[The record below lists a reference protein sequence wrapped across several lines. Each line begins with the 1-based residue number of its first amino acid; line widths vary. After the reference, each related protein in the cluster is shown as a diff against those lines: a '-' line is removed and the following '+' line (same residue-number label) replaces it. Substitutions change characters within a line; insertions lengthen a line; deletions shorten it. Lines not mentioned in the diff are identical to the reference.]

1 MDSGLLL
8 GVVAALVV
16 VGGTTGAFG
25 WMRSRRRTR
34 ARDTSAELERLEKE
48 AGTALVRTDERLR
61 LADDE
66 LGFAVAELGEDE
78 TRDLAAALRTARERL
93 REAFHLHQL
102 LHDHVPDTDA
112 QRREWFA
119 RIVTLCRAADESVGE
134 QVRAVGARRADVRRT
149 PSAVEHVRRELE
161 RVRGEVGK
169 ARVTLE
175 RLAERYT
182 DQALQPVADNPV
194 QAERLLEFA
203 GRSAD
208 LATARLAE
216 QRVGEADGAARAA
229 ADTVRRAEG
238 LLRAVEEFE
247 VEALRAESALGAMIA
262 ESRAELATARA
273 LPARQREGAVDAAV
287 AALEEALAELPAPGE
302 RSDPVASL
310 TRVRRANT
318 ALDDAVA
325 DLLEREQRER
335 QARAQLGPAL
345 DDAARQ
351 IATARSVVDDYRA
364 PVGPDARTRLAEAE
378 GELARARGERDPERG
393 VAAARRAAALAAE
406 AATTAR
412 RDIARAGQHYPGGT
426 WGDPRA
432 GMRGGGSGALGGIL
446 GGMVLGGI
454 LEDLG
459 DIGDFGDF
467 FG

>member
-1 MDSGLLL
+1 MDPALLG

-16 VGGTTGAFG
+16 AGGTAGAFG
-25 WMRSRRRTR
+25 WGRSRRRTR
-34 ARDTSAELERLEKE
+34 DREAAAALERLEQE
-48 AGTALVRTDERLR
+48 AGTALVRTDERVR
-61 LADDE
+61 LAGDE
-66 LGFAVAELGEDE
+66 LDFAVAELGEAE
-78 TRDLAAALRTARERL
+78 AAGLSAAVREARERL

-102 LHDHVPDTDA
+102 LHDHVPDTDE
-112 QRREWFA
+112 QRRDWFA
-119 RIVTLCRAADESVGE
+119 RIVALCRAADEAVAE
-134 QVRAVGARRADVRRT
+134 QVRAVAARRADVRRA

-161 RVRGEVGK
+161 RVRGDVAK
-169 ARVTLE
+169 ARATLG

-182 DQALQPVADNPV
+182 DEALLPVADNPT

-208 LATARLAE
+208 LATARLGE
-216 QRVGEADGAARAA
+216 QRVAEADGAARAA
-229 ADTVRRAEG
+229 ADTVRRADG

-273 LPARQREGAVDAAV
+273 LPAHQRAGAVDAAV
-287 AALEEALAELPAPGE
+287 AALEEALADLPRPGE
-302 RSDPVASL
+302 RADPVASL

-325 DLLEREQRER
+325 DQLERVQRER
-335 QARAQLGPAL
+335 HARAQLGPAL
-345 DDAARQ
+345 DDAERQ

-378 GELARARGERDPERG
+378 GELARARGEQDPER
-393 VAAARRAAALAAE
+393 ALATARRAATLAAE

-412 RDIARAGQHYPGGT
+412 RDIARAGQRYPGGT
-426 WGDPRA
+426 WGDPR
-432 GMRGGGSGALGGIL
+432 GPRGGGSGALGAVL

-459 DIGDFGDF
+459 DIGDMFG
-467 FG
+467 